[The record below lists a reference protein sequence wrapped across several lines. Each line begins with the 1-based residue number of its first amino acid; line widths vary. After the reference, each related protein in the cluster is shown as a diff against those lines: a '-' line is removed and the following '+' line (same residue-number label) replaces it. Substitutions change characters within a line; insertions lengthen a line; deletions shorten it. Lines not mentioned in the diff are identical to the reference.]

1 MYNASSI
8 GGERASMI
16 AVCICTHNP
25 PATRWRIVVDALAR
39 QSAPRDAFHVIVV
52 DNGSCPLLGQE
63 RIEPLLA
70 AGIRA
75 RIVVE
80 PQAGLSRAR
89 LKAIAETDDD
99 YILFVDDDNELA
111 PDYVENAIAFAL
123 EHPRIGAFG
132 GRLILP
138 EELQP
143 ADWVLPFLPSL
154 GIRDHGDQAIVN
166 FDEDRWGEWEPAG
179 AGAVVHRSLLDRYV
193 RWSKESPDFFKLGR
207 SGRWGLASCDDSL
220 MMRAAPRVGLGS
232 AYVPTLSLR
241 HHLNPRRFGFLYL
254 MRLHYGYGQSFVRLD
269 RILYGDV
276 RAPKEYTRARRLW
289 RQLKWRWLQ
298 FAAFSWQMR
307 VAQLMSDLGRYNEY
321 NSDRGGSVDRAD
333 R

>member
-1 MYNASSI
+1 
-8 GGERASMI
+8 MI
-16 AVCICTHNP
+16 AVCICTYNP
-25 PATRWRIVVDALAR
+25 PAARWRIVVDALVR
-39 QSAPRDAFHVIVV
+39 QSAPREAFHVVIV
-52 DNGSCPLLGQE
+52 DNGSNPALGAE

-70 AGIRA
+70 AGIGA

-111 PDYVENAIAFAL
+111 PDYIENAIAFARA
-123 EHPRIGAFG
+123 HPQIGAFG
-132 GRLILP
+132 GKLILP
-138 EELQP
+138 RELQP
-143 ADWVLPFLPSL
+143 AEWVTPFLPSL
-154 GIRDHGDQAIVN
+154 GIRDYGDEPIINVDQ
-166 FDEDRWGEWEPAG
+166 DSWGEWEPAG

-193 RWSKESPDFFKLGR
+193 RWSQESPDFFKLGR

-241 HHLNPRRFGFLYL
+241 HHLNPKRFRFVYL

-269 RILYGDV
+269 RILYGDI
-276 RAPKEYTRARRLW
+276 PTPNEYSRPRRVW
-289 RQLKWRWLQ
+289 RQMKWRWLQ
-298 FAAFSWQMR
+298 FAAFPWQMR
-307 VAQLMSDLGRYNEY
+307 FAQVLTEFGRFKEY
-321 NSDRGGSVDRAD
+321 NCGGGGSVDRAD